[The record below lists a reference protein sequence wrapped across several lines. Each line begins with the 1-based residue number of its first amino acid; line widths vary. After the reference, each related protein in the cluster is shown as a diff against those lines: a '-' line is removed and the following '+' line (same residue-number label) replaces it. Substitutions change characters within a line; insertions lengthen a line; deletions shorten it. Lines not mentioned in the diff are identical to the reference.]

1 MASAHDISTDVRRA
15 LERLAEIG
23 DRAAPVVFAGR
34 AAEFALLESAVRGVQ
49 RGENGR
55 TVVVQ
60 GVPGVGK
67 TALRDEFA
75 ARLLAHDANDGKAV
89 IPVQLNASSLGFKP
103 GAIVEQIDR
112 AFRALASSDWW
123 QRAMGRAAAGAHF
136 LGNALFAAATRKD
149 IGDFTAASRAPDS
162 LGVVLDDYVSQRLG
176 RRGSTIVLLVDEA
189 QNLQDTSTVRTHLE
203 ELHNDGAG
211 ETPMMLACFGLGN
224 TVDRLAELGLS
235 RLARGHVR
243 SIGVLSNE
251 EARQAVVGT
260 LEDVLAGHTFKGR
273 ERSKWISDAANVI
286 LEDSGNFPHHLTNGC
301 SALAQAV
308 LLDGIDAAPPVN
320 GVRER
325 ARGYRQEYYE
335 ARLRPWSR
343 YETALAYAFTESS
356 DGRTPTKA
364 VVAGLATVTD
374 RGRAVS
380 EEVAWDVVE
389 GICSAGFM
397 EEQDDSLSVL
407 LPSLMTHFQD
417 VCQRRS
423 PNPQMV
429 HAIRAQLPARG
440 QR

>member
-23 DRAAPVVFAGR
+23 DRTAPVVFAGR

-60 GVPGVGK
+60 GVPGVGR

-75 ARLLAHDANDGKAV
+75 ARSLAHDANDGKAV
-89 IPVQLNASSLGFKP
+89 IPVKLNASSLGFRP
-103 GAIVEQIDR
+103 TAIMEQVGKV
-112 AFRALASSDWW
+112 FRAPESSDCW
-123 QRAMGRAAAGAHF
+123 
-136 LGNALFAAATRKD
+136 AT
-149 IGDFTAASRAPDS
+149 SRAPDS

-189 QNLQDTSTVRTHLE
+189 QNLPDTPKVRTHLE

-224 TVDRLAELGLS
+224 TVDRLADLGLS
-235 RLARGHVR
+235 RLARGHAR
-243 SIGVLSNE
+243 TIGALSNE

-260 LEDVLAGHTFKGR
+260 LEDVLACHTFDER
-273 ERSKWISDAANVI
+273 ERSKWISDAANAI

-308 LLDGIDAAPPVN
+308 LLDGIDAAPPVS
-320 GVRER
+320 GMRER
-325 ARGYRQEYYE
+325 ARAYRQEYYE

-343 YETALAYAFTESS
+343 YETALAYAFMESS
-356 DGRTPTKA
+356 NGQTPTRA
-364 VVAGLATVTD
+364 IVAALRTVAN
-374 RGRAVS
+374 RGEPTS
-380 EEVAWDVVE
+380 EEAAWDVVE
-389 GICSAGFM
+389 RICGAGFV
-397 EEQDDSLSVL
+397 EERDDSIHAL
-407 LPSLMTHFQD
+407 LPSLMTHFRD
-417 VCQRRS
+417 VRQRSS
-423 PNPQMV
+423 PNPQMID
-429 HAIRAQLPARG
+429 AIRAELPARAG
-440 QR
+440 

>member
-49 RGENGR
+49 RGENGH
-55 TVVVQ
+55 TVVMQ
-60 GVPGVGK
+60 GVPGIGK

-75 ARLLAHDANDGKAV
+75 ARSLAPDASGGKA
-89 IPVQLNASSLGFKP
+89 IMPVKLNASSLGFKP
-103 GAIVEQIDR
+103 IAIVEQVDR
-112 AFRALASSDWW
+112 KFRALESSDGW
-123 QRAMGRAAAGAHF
+123 
-136 LGNALFAAATRKD
+136 
-149 IGDFTAASRAPDS
+149 AASRAPDS
-162 LGVVLDDYVSQRLG
+162 LGVVLEDYVSQRLG

-235 RLARGHVR
+235 RLAQGRVR

-260 LEDVLAGHTFKGR
+260 LEDVLACHTFEGR
-273 ERSKWISDAANVI
+273 ERSKWIDDAANVI

-308 LLDGIDAAPPVN
+308 LLDGIDASPPANV
-320 GVRER
+320 VRET
-325 ARGYRQEYYE
+325 ARGYRREYYE

-343 YETALAYAFTESS
+343 YETALACAFMESGS
-356 DGRTPTKA
+356 GQTRTRAIVAALRTVASRGEPT
-364 VVAGLATVTD
+364 
-374 RGRAVS
+374 S
-380 EEVAWDVVE
+380 EEAAWDVVE
-389 GICSAGFM
+389 GICGAGFM
-397 EEQDDSLSVL
+397 EERGDSIHAL

-417 VCQRRS
+417 VRQRVSRT
-423 PNPQMV
+423 
-429 HAIRAQLPARG
+429 RR
-440 QR
+440 

>member
-1 MASAHDISTDVRRA
+1 MASAHDIPADVRRA
-15 LERLAEIG
+15 LERVAEIG
-23 DRAAPVVFAGR
+23 DRSAPVVFAGR
-34 AAEFALLESAVRGVQ
+34 TAELALLESAVRGVQ

-55 TVVVQ
+55 TVVMQ

-75 ARLLAHDANDGKAV
+75 ARSLARDASDGKAV
-89 IPVQLNASSLGFKP
+89 IPVKLNASSLGFKP
-103 GAIVEQIDR
+103 IAMVEQVDR
-112 AFRALASSDWW
+112 AFRALESSDWW
-123 QRAMGRAAAGAHF
+123 
-136 LGNALFAAATRKD
+136 
-149 IGDFTAASRAPDS
+149 AASRAPDS

-189 QNLQDTSTVRTHLE
+189 QNLQDTPAVRAHLE

-224 TVDRLAELGLS
+224 TVDRLTALGLS
-235 RLARGHVR
+235 RLASGHVR
-243 SIGVLSNE
+243 TIGVLSNE
-251 EARQAVVGT
+251 EAREAVVGT
-260 LEDVLAGHTFKGR
+260 LEDVLACHTFDEQ
-273 ERSKWISDAANVI
+273 ERSKWINEAGKVI

-308 LLDGIDAAPPVN
+308 LLDGIAASPPAN
-320 GVRER
+320 AVRER
-325 ARGYRQEYYE
+325 ARAYRREYYE

-356 DGRTPTKA
+356 HMESSDGRTPTKA
-364 VVAGLATVTD
+364 VVAALTTVTD

-417 VCQRRS
+417 VRRRRS
-423 PNPQMV
+423 PNPQMID
-429 HAIRAQLPARG
+429 AIRAQLPAPG